1 MNTPGTRQRTGAL
14 KAPTPGTIITQLEK
28 LVDRERFLH
37 SLGTYHTMLILCQE
51 YREDPYEGAVLGLI
65 HDSGRC
71 LEYSRI
77 RERLEEFQNPLSEED
92 LAFPK
97 LWHARLGAVMLER
110 TFGIKNREMAEA
122 IRVHPTGSPGMSRI
136 GRILFIAD
144 YIEPTRDFDG
154 VERYRNLAFSDR
166 DEAFRAILKSKI
178 DHVRSMGKSLHSDSL
193 KALNF
198 YFKEGEKAY

>member
-1 MNTPGTRQRTGAL
+1 MQQRTVTL
-14 KAPTPGTIITQLEK
+14 KVPTPGTIIKQLEK

-51 YREDPYEGAVLGLI
+51 YREDPYEGAVVGLI

-77 RERLEEFQNPLSEED
+77 REMLEEYHNPLSEED

-122 IRVHPTGSPGMSRI
+122 IRVHPTGSPGMSRM
-136 GRILFIAD
+136 GQILYIAD
-144 YIEPTRDFDG
+144 YIEPTRDFEG
-154 VERYRNLAFSDR
+154 VDRFRNLAFSDR
-166 DEAFRAILKSKI
+166 DKAFRAILKSKI
-178 DHVRSMGKSLHSDSL
+178 AHVRSREQSLHSDSL

-198 YFKEGEKAY
+198 YLKEGEEAY

>member
-1 MNTPGTRQRTGAL
+1 
-14 KAPTPGTIITQLEK
+14 
-28 LVDRERFLH
+28 
-37 SLGTYHTMLILCQE
+37 
-51 YREDPYEGAVLGLI
+51 LGLI